1 MPDIFASPAHSFC
14 WPAVQPFLN
23 PSVASAQQINSDIP
37 ASSIQSNARLVI
49 TQAALVLYLALIER
63 DVQTVANSTEP
74 YHSVLA

>member
-1 MPDIFASPAHSFC
+1 MSCVRNGVPLACCSAL
-14 WPAVQPFLN
+14 FLN

-37 ASSIQSNARLVI
+37 AFNIQSNARLVI

-63 DVQTVANSTEP
+63 DVQTVANSIEP